1 MKIKTKSHLENIFR
15 NYGSSFCSLNFH
27 SDSNGIITFWLFCE
41 YFIWFQCLPQML
53 LLIDAHHSKSII
65 QLTCIQNHKMKLEE
79 VEKICPFCG
88 EVFSQS
94 IIHEHISSNH
104 LGLDFW
110 NDSGSQ
116 PCPMP
121 KIKREAT
128 RSTPKRAIGKIL
140 N

>member
-1 MKIKTKSHLENIFR
+1 MFAQNVFVDR
-15 NYGSSFCSLNFH
+15 RSSFEFNYSTN
-27 SDSNGIITFWLFCE
+27 T
-41 YFIWFQCLPQML
+41 Y
-53 LLIDAHHSKSII
+53 
-65 QLTCIQNHKMKLEE
+65 QNHKMKLEE

>member
-1 MKIKTKSHLENIFR
+1 MFAQNVFVDR
-15 NYGSSFCSLNFH
+15 RSSFEFNYSTN
-27 SDSNGIITFWLFCE
+27 T
-41 YFIWFQCLPQML
+41 Y
-53 LLIDAHHSKSII
+53 
-65 QLTCIQNHKMKLEE
+65 QNHKMKLEE

-116 PCPMP
+116 PCPTP
-121 KIKREAT
+121 KIKSEST
-128 RSTPKRAIGKIL
+128 RSTPKRAIGKLSNCQLDKNAQKSVTLTL
-140 N
+140 NFNFHRKSKRRKVLPM